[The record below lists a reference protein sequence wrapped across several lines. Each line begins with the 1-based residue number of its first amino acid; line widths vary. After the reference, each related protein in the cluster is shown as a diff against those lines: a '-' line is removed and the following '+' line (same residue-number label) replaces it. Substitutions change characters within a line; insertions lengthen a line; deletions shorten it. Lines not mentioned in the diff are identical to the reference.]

1 MLKNHT
7 NDHSHNQS
15 MPSHI
20 CGDGTPL
27 LPVVSSNPAG
37 ANAADGKLH
46 LMVFF
51 AHPVDWELKAEA
63 VVAMWAN
70 LRQKVKLVS
79 TTNPAPP
86 NSINYSECDSNR
98 TFITHLISDSA
109 GSKIWDVGIWVHG
122 MREAMA
128 DLFSPFRLPWINR
141 SAWGM
146 AALWFI
152 TAIRSVNGPMVPTEE
167 AKLITIDL
175 LCSIYT
181 ALKSA

>member
-1 MLKNHT
+1 
-7 NDHSHNQS
+7 
-15 MPSHI
+15 
-20 CGDGTPL
+20 
-27 LPVVSSNPAG
+27 
-37 ANAADGKLH
+37 
-46 LMVFF
+46 
-51 AHPVDWELKAEA
+51 
-63 VVAMWAN
+63 MWAN
-70 LRQKVKLVS
+70 LRQKVILVS

-86 NSINYSECDSNR
+86 NSINYSECYSNR

-141 SAWGM
+141 SAWRM